1 MLRKKIIG
9 LLLVMSVLWGVTG
22 AITHLAYFDN
32 LPSVPDGSTGRTHR
46 LVADHGAVR
55 YGTEGEVRAQRV
67 LHNGLFVA
75 VFLFLA
81 TLVFGLGTGVLPV
94 RGNTPA
100 SGIRNDK

>member
-1 MLRKKIIG
+1 MMRKKIIG
-9 LLLVMSVLWGVTG
+9 LLLAISVFWGLTG

-32 LPSVPDGSTGRTHR
+32 LPSVPDNSTGRTHR

-55 YGTEGEVRAQRV
+55 YGTEREVRAQRV
-67 LHNGLFVA
+67 LHDGLFVA

-81 TLVFGLGTGVLPV
+81 TLVFGLRTGMLPI

-100 SGIRNDK
+100 SGPRRDT